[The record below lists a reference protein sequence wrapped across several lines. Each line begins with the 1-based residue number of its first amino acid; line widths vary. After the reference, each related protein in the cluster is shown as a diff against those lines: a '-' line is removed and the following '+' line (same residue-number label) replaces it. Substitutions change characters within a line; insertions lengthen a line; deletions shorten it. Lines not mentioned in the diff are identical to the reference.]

1 MPEIGAKQIEDGA
14 KVGAADSVMIRL
26 HPMDDRDYAWLLGEA
41 PRVDGLRQCDGGVA
55 PAEVT
60 AMLRGITTGL
70 AENETRPLAWLITD
84 GDEVVGMTSFTKR
97 EADGRYEIGY
107 GIAPA
112 HEGRGVMTAAI
123 AALLPILRA
132 DRHHGLTA
140 ATSVDN
146 PGSQRV
152 LEKNGFVSTGTRD
165 DPEDG
170 PLNLWAI
177 DLTTD
182 GRP

>member
-1 MPEIGAKQIEDGA
+1 MSD
-14 KVGAADSVMIRL
+14 ADYV
-26 HPMDDRDYAWLLGEA
+26 WLLGEA
-41 PRVDGLRQCDGGVA
+41 LRGDGLRPCDGGIA

-60 AMLRGITTGL
+60 TMLRGITAGL
-70 AENETRPLAWLITD
+70 AENDPRPLAWLIAD
-84 GDEVVGMTSFTKR
+84 GEEVVGMTSFTKC

-107 GIAPA
+107 GVAPA

-132 DRHHGLTA
+132 DGHRGLTA

-152 LEKNGFVSTGTRD
+152 LEKNGFVPTGTRD

-177 DLTTD
+177 DLTTN
-182 GRP
+182 GRPA

>member
-1 MPEIGAKQIEDGA
+1 MT
-14 KVGAADSVMIRL
+14 
-26 HPMDDRDYAWLLGEA
+26 DRDYAWLLNEA
-41 PRVDGLRQCDGGVA
+41 PRTDGLRQCVGGAA
-55 PAEVT
+55 PAEVS
-60 AMLRGITTGL
+60 AMLRGITAGL
-70 AENETRPLAWLITD
+70 AENDTRPLAWLIAE

-97 EADGRYEIGY
+97 GEDGRYEIGY

-123 AALLPILRA
+123 AQLLPILHA
-132 DRHHGLTA
+132 DGHRGLTA

-152 LEKNGFVSTGTRD
+152 LEKNGFVHQGTRD

-177 DLTTD
+177 DLTTN
-182 GRP
+182 GRPR

>member
-1 MPEIGAKQIEDGA
+1 L
-14 KVGAADSVMIRL
+14 VRL
-26 HPMDDRDYAWLLGEA
+26 HPMTDADYAWLLGEA
-41 PRVDGLRQCDGGVA
+41 SRTDGLRQCDGGIG
-55 PAEVT
+55 PSEVS
-60 AMLRGITTGL
+60 AMLRGITAGL
-70 AENETRPLAWLITD
+70 AESDARPLAWLIAD
-84 GDEVVGMTSFTKR
+84 GDTVVGMTSFTKR

-112 HEGRGVMTAAI
+112 HQGRGVMTAALG
-123 AALLPILRA
+123 ALLPILSA
-132 DRHHGLTA
+132 DGHRGLTA
-140 ATSVDN
+140 GTSVDN

-152 LEKNGFVSTGTRD
+152 LEKNGFVHQGTRD

>member
-1 MPEIGAKQIEDGA
+1 M
-14 KVGAADSVMIRL
+14 VSL
-26 HPMDDRDYAWLLGEA
+26 HPMTDRDYAWLLDEA
-41 PRVDGLRQCDGGVA
+41 PRTDGLRQCDGGAA
-55 PAEVT
+55 PAEVSG
-60 AMLRGITTGL
+60 MLRGITASL
-70 AENETRPLAWLITD
+70 AETDPRPLAWLIAD
-84 GDEVVGMTSFTKR
+84 GDAVVGMTSFTKR
-97 EADGRYEIGY
+97 GEDGRYEIGY

-112 HEGRGVMTAAI
+112 HEGRGVMTAAL
-123 AALLPILRA
+123 AALLPILSA
-132 DRHHGLTA
+132 DGHRGLTA

>member
-1 MPEIGAKQIEDGA
+1 L
-14 KVGAADSVMIRL
+14 IRL
-26 HPMDDRDYAWLLGEA
+26 RPMNDGDYAWLLDPA
-41 PRVDGLRQCDGGVA
+41 PRDDGLRVCDRGIA
-55 PAEVT
+55 PEEVT
-60 AMLRGITTGL
+60 AMLREITAGL
-70 AENETRPLAWLITD
+70 AESDDRPLAWLIAD
-84 GDEVVGMTSFTKR
+84 GGEVVGMTSFTKC

-107 GIAPA
+107 GVAPA

-123 AALLPILRA
+123 AALLPILSA
-132 DRHHGLTA
+132 DGHRGLTA

-152 LEKNGFVSTGTRD
+152 LEKNGFVHQGTRD

>member
-1 MPEIGAKQIEDGA
+1 MNDG
-14 KVGAADSVMIRL
+14 
-26 HPMDDRDYAWLLGEA
+26 DYAWLLNPA
-41 PRVDGLRQCDGGVA
+41 PRDDGLRVCDGGIA
-55 PAEVT
+55 PDEVT
-60 AMLRGITTGL
+60 VMLRGITGDL
-70 AENETRPLAWLITD
+70 AASDARPLTWLIAD

-107 GIAPA
+107 GIAPTR
-112 HEGRGVMTAAI
+112 EGRGVMTAAI

-132 DRHHGLTA
+132 DGHSGLTA

-152 LEKNGFVSTGTRD
+152 LEKNGFVHQGTRD

-182 GRP
+182 GRPA

>member
-1 MPEIGAKQIEDGA
+1 M
-14 KVGAADSVMIRL
+14 VRL
-26 HPMDDRDYAWLLGEA
+26 HPMTDRDYAWLLGEA
-41 PRVDGLRQCDGGVA
+41 SRTDGLRQCGGGIA

-60 AMLRGITTGL
+60 AMLRGITAGL
-70 AENETRPLAWLITD
+70 AETDLRPLAWLIAD
-84 GDEVVGMTSFTKR
+84 GDEVIGMTSFTKR
-97 EADGRYEIGY
+97 LPDDRYEIGY

-132 DRHHGLTA
+132 DGHRGLTA

-152 LEKNGFVSTGTRD
+152 LEKNGFVPDGTRD

-177 DLTTD
+177 DLTTN

>member
-1 MPEIGAKQIEDGA
+1 MM
-14 KVGAADSVMIRL
+14 VSV
-26 HPMDDRDYAWLLGEA
+26 HPMTDAGYAWLLGEA
-41 PRVDGLRQCDGGVA
+41 PRADGLRLCDGGIA

-60 AMLRGITTGL
+60 AMLRGITAGL
-70 AENETRPLAWLITD
+70 AEADPRPLAWLIAD

-107 GIAPA
+107 GVAPA
-112 HEGRGVMTAAI
+112 HEGRGVMTATV

-132 DRHHGLTA
+132 DGHRGLTA

-152 LEKNGFVSTGTRD
+152 LEKNGFMHQGTRD

-170 PLNLWAI
+170 PLHIWAI

>member
-1 MPEIGAKQIEDGA
+1 MN
-14 KVGAADSVMIRL
+14 
-26 HPMDDRDYAWLLGEA
+26 DRDYAWLLDEA
-41 PRVDGLRQCDGGVA
+41 PRDDGLRQCDGGIA
-55 PAEVT
+55 PTEVS
-60 AMLRGITTGL
+60 AMLRGITAGL
-70 AENETRPLAWLITD
+70 ADDDARPLAWLIAE

-107 GIAPA
+107 GIAPG

-123 AALLPILRA
+123 AELLPILRT
-132 DRHHGLTA
+132 DGHRGLTA
-140 ATSVDN
+140 GTSVDN

-152 LEKNGFVSTGTRD
+152 LEKNGFVHQGTRD

-177 DLTTD
+177 DLTD

>member
-1 MPEIGAKQIEDGA
+1 MVK
-14 KVGAADSVMIRL
+14 L
-26 HPMDDRDYAWLLGEA
+26 HPMTDAEYAWLLDA
-41 PRVDGLRQCDGGVA
+41 AARADGLRPCDGGIA

-60 AMLRGITTGL
+60 ATLRGITAGL
-70 AENETRPLAWLITD
+70 AETDERPLAWLIAD
-84 GDEVVGMTSFTKR
+84 GEEVVGMTSFTKR

-132 DRHHGLTA
+132 GGHRGLTA